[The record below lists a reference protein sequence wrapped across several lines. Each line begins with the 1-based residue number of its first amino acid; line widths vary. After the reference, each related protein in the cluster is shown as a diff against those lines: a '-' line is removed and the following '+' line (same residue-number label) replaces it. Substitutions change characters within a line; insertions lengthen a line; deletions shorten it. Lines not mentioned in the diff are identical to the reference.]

1 MKRQGGFGVIEIIL
15 VVVMVAAVGG
25 LGYQQWRLRQ
35 AAKID
40 EGIKIGAGQDLV
52 DNVPAI
58 PDINV
63 GSDLDAA
70 ANVLDKLDFD
80 LAVNQSQQLDSDAQL
95 R

>member
-35 AAKID
+35 DAKID
-40 EGIKIGAGQDLV
+40 EG
-52 DNVPAI
+52 
-58 PDINV
+58 INV

-80 LAVNQSQQLDSDAQL
+80 LAVNQSQQLDSDGQL